1 MPIPALMGWI
11 GGLSAG
17 AKLSMASSVV
27 SGLSSYAAAK
37 AQRKQAI
44 ADQDN
49 QYVRM
54 RNAAQRAGFNPLTVM
69 RATGGQGFTGLP
81 VISKAAAFGN
91 MATGIFDT
99 VAQDYVDK
107 YEKKIEQAVQP
118 KMTPFVKSKNINTER
133 YTAQV
138 SPKDWKGLT
147 KDVQKQIANAEN
159 IAAQGKIDGAVNTV
173 AKFKALGAEFEG
185 SGLFGAMPSYEETLG
200 EFGSTVMAPVL
211 ATDAVVATA
220 RKEARKNMITWPKK
234 KGRTTT
240 SNNYKIHRED
250 ILLGV
255 LPPLSRKYFTT
266 NGVTTEGYAR

>member
-1 MPIPALMGWI
+1 MPW
-11 GGLSAG
+11 LSIA
-17 AKLSMASSVV
+17 AAAV
-27 SGLSSYAAAK
+27 SGLLSYKAAQQ
-37 AQRKQAI
+37 QRKQAI

-54 RNAAQRAGFNPLTVM
+54 RNAAQRAGFNPLTVL

-91 MATGIFDT
+91 MATGIFDA
-99 VAQDYVDK
+99 VAQNYVDK
-107 YEKKIEQAVQP
+107 YEEEIKQTEQP
-118 KMTPFVKSKNINTER
+118 KMTPFVKSKHINTER

-147 KDVQKQIANAEN
+147 KDVKKQIANAEN

-173 AKFKALGAEFEG
+173 AKFKAFGRDFEG

-200 EFGSTVMAPVL
+200 ELGSTVMAPVL
-211 ATDAVVATA
+211 ATDAIVATA
-220 RKEARKNMITWPKK
+220 RKSARKNMITWPEKV
-234 KGRTTT
+234 GRTTPQK
-240 SNNYKIHRED
+240 NYKIHRED

-255 LPPLSRKYFTT
+255 LPPLSQVHFIK
-266 NGVTTEGYAR
+266 NGQQVF